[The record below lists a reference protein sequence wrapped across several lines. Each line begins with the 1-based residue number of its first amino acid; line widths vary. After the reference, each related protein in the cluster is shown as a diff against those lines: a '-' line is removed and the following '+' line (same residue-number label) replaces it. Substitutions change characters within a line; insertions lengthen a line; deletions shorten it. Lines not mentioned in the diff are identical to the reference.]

1 MPRAAG
7 NWAASRL
14 SNVELEWKIAR
25 SPLPESPL
33 PNALGIA
40 ADSLFFI
47 AHSPPL
53 GVGGR
58 AIKKSY
64 ERIARPFSGNA
75 LKIISL
81 EQRAFEPRA

>member
-1 MPRAAG
+1 MEGCPR
-7 NWAASRL
+7 L
-14 SNVELEWKIAR
+14 VAR

-75 LKIISL
+75 QVKICL
-81 EQRAFEPRA
+81 EQRATGFLSILESPLPESPQP